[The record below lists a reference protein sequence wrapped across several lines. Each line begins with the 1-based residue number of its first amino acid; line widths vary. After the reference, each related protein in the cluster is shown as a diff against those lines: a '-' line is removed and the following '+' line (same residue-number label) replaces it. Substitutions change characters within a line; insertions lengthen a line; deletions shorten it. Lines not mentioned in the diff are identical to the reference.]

1 MRYQDLDVYK
11 RSYKLALDVFVLMQ
25 KIPKEYQFDIGNQLR
40 RASRAVPANIAEGCA
55 RKKSGKDTINFL
67 RTALGS
73 NDEVFFHL
81 EFARDAGLLRASDV
95 STLLKDIEVVG
106 KQPSALIKRISS
118 N

>member
-1 MRYQDLDVYK
+1 MNVYK
-11 RSYKLALDVFVLMQ
+11 RSYKLALDIFVLMK
-25 KIPKEYQFDIGNQLR
+25 KIPREYQYDIGNQLR

-55 RKKSGKDTINFL
+55 RQKSEKDTINFL

-81 EFARDAGLLRASDV
+81 EFSRDAGLLSANEIAP
-95 STLLKDIEVVG
+95 LLGESEVVG
-106 KQPSALIKRISS
+106 KQLNALIKRVSS